1 VRARRRYEE
10 EKARGN
16 VVTYQS
22 VVASLR
28 RRDKIDSSR
37 KFAPLKIADDAVVIN
52 TDALSAEQVVEKILA
67 LISARES
74 PGE

>member
-1 VRARRRYEE
+1 
-10 EKARGN
+10 
-16 VVTYQS
+16 